1 MTEKKLK
8 YQKPAMQVFELPRRQ
23 LLVGSPNATRQVY
36 GEANPDLPDGETTDA
51 NGNWVW
57 D

>member
-8 YQKPAMQVFELPRRQ
+8 YQKPAMQVFELPRCQQ
-23 LLVGSPNATRQVY
+23 LLQGSATRQVSDN
-36 GEANPDLPDGETTDA
+36 GNQDIPNEQKDE